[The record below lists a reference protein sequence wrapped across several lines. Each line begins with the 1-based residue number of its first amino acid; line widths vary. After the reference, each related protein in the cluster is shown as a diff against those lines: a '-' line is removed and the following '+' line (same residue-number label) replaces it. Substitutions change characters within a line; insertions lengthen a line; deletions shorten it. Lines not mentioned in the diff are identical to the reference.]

1 VHFQLW
7 LTLNIKPEQRLNSF
21 LRRLILIKCAN
32 CGHDNHDNA
41 GICDVCGK
49 LLDAKLIGKTT
60 VHADTDYEEGKPMW
74 GNARLTASLILK
86 VVGMEK
92 RFILAADEIE
102 NLILGR
108 RDPQTGTL
116 PSIDL
121 SDVGDAAQSVS
132 RQHAFIKR
140 VDLGVL
146 AVIDNSSSNGTFLN
160 GQRLVANQPRILRN
174 GDTIRLG
181 HLTLEVIFEGAVQ
194 PQ

>member
-1 VHFQLW
+1 
-7 LTLNIKPEQRLNSF
+7 
-21 LRRLILIKCAN
+21 LIKCAN

-49 LLDAKLIGKTT
+49 LLMNKELIGKTL
-60 VHADTDYEEGKPMW
+60 VRNDTNYEEGKPMW
-74 GNARLTASLILK
+74 GNARLTAALILK
-86 VVGMEK
+86 VAETDK
-92 RFILAADEIE
+92 SFAFPSEEIE

-108 RDPQTGTL
+108 RDPQTGSL

-121 SDVGDAAQSVS
+121 TDSGAVEKGVS

-146 AVIDNSSSNGTFLN
+146 AVIDNDSANGTFLN
-160 GQRLVANQPRILRN
+160 GQKLIANQPRILRN

>member
-1 VHFQLW
+1 M
-7 LTLNIKPEQRLNSF
+7 
-21 LRRLILIKCAN
+21 IKCAN

-86 VVGMEK
+86 VAETDKNFV
-92 RFILAADEIE
+92 FPSDEIE

-108 RDPQTGTL
+108 RDPQTGSL

-121 SDVGDAAQSVS
+121 TDSGAADKGVS

-146 AVIDNSSSNGTFLN
+146 AVIDNNSANGTFLN

>member
-1 VHFQLW
+1 M
-7 LTLNIKPEQRLNSF
+7 
-21 LRRLILIKCAN
+21 IKCAN
-32 CGHDNHDNA
+32 CGHENHDNA

-49 LLDAKLIGKTT
+49 LLDAKLVGKT
-60 VHADTDYEEGKPMW
+60 VGYGDTDYEVGKPMW

-86 VVGMEK
+86 VADSDKSFV
-92 RFILAADEIE
+92 IASDEIE
-102 NLILGR
+102 TLILGR
-108 RDPQTGTL
+108 RDPQTGSL
-116 PSIDL
+116 PSVDL
-121 SDVGDAAQSVS
+121 TDTGDAAKSVS

-140 VDLGVL
+140 VDHGVL
-146 AVIDNSSSNGTFLN
+146 AVIDNGSSNGTFLN